1 MVTMKFGCQLP
12 QDDPDIDHIFEVA
25 KECENLDYDSV
36 WAYDHLSPY
45 WLRSSRSLEAWTLL
59 SAIAA
64 RTSKIRIG
72 SLVTNVAL
80 RNPALLAKMTS
91 TVDRISG
98 GRLIVGLG
106 IGDRMSV
113 KELHS
118 YGYHFPTLRERLTLM
133 RESITALKAL
143 WTGKKVSVK
152 GQTLKVCNAICLP
165 TPMQEPHPPIW
176 VGGKHH
182 GVIDVAV
189 ESADGWNCWGLSEQE
204 SRDRMRYFTTK
215 CAQLHRD
222 PRGLTLSWAGSP
234 LPLQPNRIGVQ
245 SMRSQLAAQAKIGID
260 YFIASF
266 PAKTKHKAYQAFAE
280 TVRSLS

>member
-1 MVTMKFGCQLP
+1 MKFGCQLP

-25 KECENLDYDSV
+25 KECESLGYDSV

-45 WLRSSRSLEAWTLL
+45 WLRSPSSLETWTLL

-64 RTSKIRIG
+64 RTSHIKIG

-113 KELHS
+113 RELQA
-118 YGYHFPTLRERLTLM
+118 YGFRFPTLRKRLTLL
-133 RESITALKAL
+133 RESIAALKAL
-143 WTGKKVSVK
+143 WTGKNVSVK
-152 GQTLKVCNAICLP
+152 GQMVSVSNAICLP
-165 TPMQEPHPPIW
+165 TPTQEPHPPIW

-189 ESADGWNCWGLSEQE
+189 ESADGWNYWGLSEQE
-204 SRDRMRYFTTK
+204 SRNRMGYFTTK

-234 LPLQPNRIGVQ
+234 LPLRPNRIDVQ
-245 SMRSQLAAQAKIGID
+245 SVRTQLAAQAKIGID

-266 PAKTKHKAYQAFAE
+266 PAKTNRKTYQAFAE